1 MPKAKKKTTETKSSL
16 TSVKTKPGTEN
27 SLEKKPFSSPAKP
40 VSTEKKPITDKKP
53 VSATTSAKVDRIK
66 EVMQAGEF
74 SMGELSKQLEWPF
87 QKIRQ
92 TCRKIAKQKR
102 KSLKSVSRGR
112 WKLE

>member
-1 MPKAKKKTTETKSSL
+1 MPRTKEKKTETKTSP

-27 SLEKKPFSSPAKP
+27 SIEKKPVSSSAKP
-40 VSTEKKPITDKKP
+40 ASTVKQSITDKKT
-53 VSATTSAKVDRIK
+53 VSPTSSAKVDRIK

-74 SMGELSKQLEWPF
+74 SMGELSKQFDWPF

-92 TCRKIAKQKR
+92 TCRKIAKQEN